1 MRAYTISQARTHL
14 SRLLREAEAG
24 EEVVILRRNKP
35 VAKIVPIRPAAP
47 LDREIS
53 EPTEK

>member
-1 MRAYTISQARTHL
+1 MTAYTTSQARTHL

-24 EEVVILRRNKP
+24 EEATILRGKKP
-35 VAKIVPIRPAAP
+35 VAKLVAIAPAAP
-47 LDREIS
+47 LDRGIS